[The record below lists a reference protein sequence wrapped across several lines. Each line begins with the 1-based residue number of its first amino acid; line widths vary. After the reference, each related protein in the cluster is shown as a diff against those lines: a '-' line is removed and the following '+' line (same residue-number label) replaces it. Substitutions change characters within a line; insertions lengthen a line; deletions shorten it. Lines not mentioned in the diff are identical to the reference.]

1 MSENN
6 FTALKSKNNIK
17 QQRQN
22 KHMFNLQE
30 YIKSTKVFVIFSFV
44 VAMIMPILAPYLKSV
59 GFSDVTLSLLFA
71 IFPLAAIIIS
81 PIIGKI
87 SDEIGRNKIIFI
99 GIVIEIAALILY
111 GLGLNTWTIV
121 IARIFDAIA
130 GIILGVLAL
139 AKVED
144 HLSNKSRG
152 KFAGISL
159 SIQSAAGMIAP
170 LIGGFLADYFFIKA
184 PFILGIVILGILLFM
199 IKEPK
204 RKKQKTKISKKD
216 FNWLSEIKEFL
227 SYKKLRGMAILGFVF
242 NTMNPA
248 IVLFLPILITEYMG
262 LSYFHVG
269 LAYAALSAAHI
280 LQFIFG
286 KWADRSA
293 YKVIMIGSIISG
305 TCAILIGRS
314 FTFTL
319 LLIVLF
325 IRGIG
330 NSMWNVSAWT
340 LMSKIGE
347 KIKLE
352 GEIVGSYLSIT
363 KFGSLISYL
372 ASGFIVAMFGIRN
385 LFAVTGTIIVIGAA
399 IAFFFLK
406 E

>member
-1 MSENN
+1 
-6 FTALKSKNNIK
+6 
-17 QQRQN
+17 
-22 KHMFNLQE
+22 MFNLQE
-30 YIKSTKVFVIFSFV
+30 YIKSTKVFVIFSFAM
-44 VAMIMPILAPYLKSV
+44 AMITPILAPYFKSI
-59 GFSDVTLSLLFA
+59 GFTNVTLSLLFA
-71 IFPLAAIIIS
+71 ILPLSVIIVS

-87 SDEIGRNKIIFI
+87 SDDIGRNKIIFI
-99 GIVIEIAALILY
+99 GILFEIVALVLY
-111 GLGLNTWTIV
+111 GLGLNVWTIV

-130 GIILGVLAL
+130 GTIVGVLAL

-159 SIQSAAGMIAP
+159 SIQSAAGIVAP
-170 LIGGFLADYFFIKA
+170 VIGGCLADFFFTKA
-184 PFILGIVILGILLFM
+184 PFILGVIILGILLFLV
-199 IKEPK
+199 KKPK
-204 RKKQKTKISKKD
+204 NKKQMTKISKKD

-242 NTMNPA
+242 NAMNPA
-248 IVLFLPILITEYMG
+248 MVLFLPILITEYMG

-269 LAYAALSAAHI
+269 LAYATLTATHI

-286 KWADRSA
+286 KWADKSA

-305 TCAILIGRS
+305 ACAILIGRS
-314 FTFTL
+314 FTFTA

-352 GEIVGSYLSIT
+352 GEIVGSYLSIS
-363 KFGSLISYL
+363 KFGALISYL
-372 ASGFIVAMFGIRN
+372 ISGFIVAMFGIRN
-385 LFAVTGTIIVIGAA
+385 LFAVGGSVLVIGAA

-406 E
+406 D